1 MTVENC
7 LLVTAQSN
15 LTQLPWGLIVDNTPD
30 AVEVCK
36 RRQFSAV
43 FCDYGGLRDR
53 SNGLRLAR
61 ALRLG
66 SKSLP
71 IYLLS
76 DRPDVAQVQSSL
88 SAGATDL
95 LLRDVVALQRVMV
108 LLEQEVGPNRTLET
122 GHREHLGDA
131 TSGVEI
137 KRLEQLLSEAGLGPA
152 AESAINEAI
161 AQLTE
166 KENHAIDLMSIAERV
181 SLHIPDLADRRE
193 FMAQYLVTE

>member
-43 FCDYGGLRDR
+43 FCDYGVLRDR
-53 SNGLRLAR
+53 SNGLGLAR

-66 SKSLP
+66 SKNLP

-76 DRPDVAQVQSSL
+76 DRPDVTQIQSSL
-88 SAGATDL
+88 NAGATDL
-95 LLRDVVALQRVMV
+95 VLRDALALQRILA
-108 LLEQEVGPNRTLET
+108 LLVQEVRTAQTL
-122 GHREHLGDA
+122 GAGRREHLEDA
-131 TSGVEI
+131 ASGVEI
-137 KRLEQLLSEAGLGPA
+137 KRLEHLLSEAGLGPA

-161 AQLTE
+161 AQLTDS
-166 KENHAIDLMSIAERV
+166 ENHAIDLMSIAEKV
-181 SLHIPDLADRRE
+181 SVHIPDLVDRRE
-193 FMAQYLVTE
+193 FMAQYLVTQ